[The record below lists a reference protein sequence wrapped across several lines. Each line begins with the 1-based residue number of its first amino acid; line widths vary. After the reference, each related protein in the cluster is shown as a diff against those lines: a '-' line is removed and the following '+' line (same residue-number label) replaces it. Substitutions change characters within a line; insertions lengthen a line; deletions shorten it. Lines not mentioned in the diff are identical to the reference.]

1 MSATSLTNHLF
12 FPLKTT
18 TFLLGAIAT
27 ATLLATTI
35 NARAGLLA
43 YDPFNYPA
51 GQQLVGNN
59 GGTGFNGPYT
69 GSTAALVVSP
79 GSTYTD
85 GGGRKLTVAGNA
97 GPFAGGNNGVFR
109 SLTSVPTTTGSTLYV
124 SFLMQ
129 LNQNTG
135 YAGLSFISGGGETLF
150 LGRPGGA
157 APGTTLGI
165 DPLGGAAV
173 RAPLADPTVLSLL
186 VFRIDFLGGSENIN
200 LYVNPAL
207 NAEPATASATTTKT
221 NQLLLDSFRIQSADA
236 GTLDELRFGTTYAD
250 VTPFT
255 VPEPASVA
263 LVLLGGAGMV
273 GVLRRRR
280 A

>member
-1 MSATSLTNHLF
+1 M
-12 FPLKTT
+12 
-18 TFLLGAIAT
+18 
-27 ATLLATTI
+27 
-35 NARAGLLA
+35 
-43 YDPFNYPA
+43 
-51 GQQLVGNN
+51 
-59 GGTGFNGPYT
+59 
-69 GSTAALVVSP
+69 VSP

-85 GGGRKLTVAGNA
+85 SSGKTLTVAGTA
-97 GPFAGGNNGVFR
+97 GPYVDNNGIFR
-109 SLTSVPTTTGSTLYV
+109 GLSNIPTTTGSTLYV

-157 APGTTLGI
+157 AAGTTLGI
-165 DPLGGAAV
+165 DPLGGTAV
-173 RAPLADPTVLSLL
+173 RAAGADPLVLSLL

-200 LYVNPAL
+200 LYVNPTL
-207 NAEPATASATTTKT
+207 GTEPATASATTTKT
-221 NQLLLDSFRIQSADA
+221 NQLNVDSFRIQSADP

-250 VTPFT
+250 VTPFA
-255 VPEPASVA
+255 VPEPASAA

-273 GVLRRRR
+273 AVIRRRR

>member
-1 MSATSLTNHLF
+1 M
-12 FPLKTT
+12 
-18 TFLLGAIAT
+18 
-27 ATLLATTI
+27 
-35 NARAGLLA
+35 LA
-43 YDPFNYPA
+43 YDSFNYAA

-59 GGTGFNGPYT
+59 GGTGFGGAYT
-69 GSTAALVVSP
+69 GPTAALVVSP

-85 GGGRKLTVAGNA
+85 SGGRRLTVAGNA
-97 GPFAGGNNGVFR
+97 GPYAGNNNGVFR
-109 SLTSVPTTTGSTLYV
+109 SLSNIPTTTGSTLYV

-157 APGTTLGI
+157 AAGTTLGI
-165 DPLGGAAV
+165 DPLGGTAV
-173 RAPLADPTVLSLL
+173 RATGADPLVLSLL
-186 VFRIDFLGGSENIN
+186 VFRIDFLGGTENIS
-200 LYVNPAL
+200 LFVNPTL
-207 NAEPATASATTTKT
+207 GTEPGTASATTTKT
-221 NQLLLDSFRIQSADA
+221 NQLNVDSFRIQSADA

-250 VTPFT
+250 VMPFT
-255 VPEPASVA
+255 AVPEPASVA

-273 GVLRRRR
+273 AVIRRRR